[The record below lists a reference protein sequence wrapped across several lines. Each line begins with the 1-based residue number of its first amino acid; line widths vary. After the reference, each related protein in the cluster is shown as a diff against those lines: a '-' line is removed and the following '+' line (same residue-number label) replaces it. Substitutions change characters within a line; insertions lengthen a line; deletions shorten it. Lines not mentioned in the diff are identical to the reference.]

1 MLILRVVA
9 DTVIIRQYCVE
20 GAAIGAGVGA
30 FTYSIDPKLQL
41 TVVTVSGG
49 VDLSLTEELVKT
61 IFSDSNFDPQNRLL
75 VDASRISW
83 QANLAELEG
92 MVGVSG
98 RVTDLFQ
105 GGNAL
110 VVSDPVYEDLGDL
123 FSTYARMNGVD
134 WSVFND
140 FDKAYAWLFD
150 ADREKGPAQ
159 KGS

>member
-1 MLILRVVA
+1 
-9 DTVIIRQYCVE
+9 
-20 GAAIGAGVGA
+20 VGA
-30 FTYSIDPKLQL
+30 FTYSIDSKLQL
-41 TVVTVSGG
+41 TIVTISG
-49 VDLSLTEELVKT
+49 VIDLQLAEELVKA
-61 IFSDSNFDPQNRLL
+61 IFADPHFDPQNRLL

-83 QANLAELEG
+83 QANLVELEG

-98 RVTDLFQ
+98 RVTDLFR

-110 VVSDPVYEDLGDL
+110 VVSDPLYEDLGDL

-140 FDKAYAWLFD
+140 FDKAYDWLFD

-159 KGS
+159 KDS